1 MIELACPE
9 SCQYLRS
16 AREQAIERERE
27 LQKKEAASPSDM
39 PAEARLLEADAK
51 ITTRLMP
58 LVYVVDEA
66 IVRTLRETFR
76 DLEDAEAL
84 AALDNAIKNFETEST
99 GLIYEHR
106 TSSPRIQTISN
117 NIRSMLEE
125 LAGKSGLEDRV
136 TRADM
141 IAAIKHVRYRVR
153 RHLRR
158 AEKEPGNSRG
168 FIRQVAL
175 FYPWAVEAT
184 KPLII

>member
-16 AREQAIERERE
+16 AREQAIARERE
-27 LQKKEAASPSDM
+27 LQSKEAASATPG
-39 PAEARLLEADAK
+39 EARLLEADAD
-51 ITTRLMP
+51 IVPRLRP

-76 DLEDAEAL
+76 DLEDLEAL

-106 TSSPRIQTISN
+106 TSSPRVQAISH
-117 NIRSMLEE
+117 NIRSTLEA
-125 LAGKSGLEDRV
+125 LSGKSGLEDRV

-141 IAAIKHVRYRVR
+141 ISAIKYVRSRIR
-153 RHLRR
+153 RHVKR
-158 AEKEPGNSRG
+158 AEKEPSNSRG

-175 FYPWAVEAT
+175 FYPWSPEAT
-184 KPLII
+184 KPLIV

>member
-27 LQKKEAASPSDM
+27 LQKKEAASPSET
-39 PAEARLLEADAK
+39 PAEARLLEAEAK
-51 ITTRLMP
+51 IAPRLMP
-58 LVYVVDEA
+58 LVYAVDHA

-84 AALDNAIKNFETEST
+84 AALDNAVKNFETESS

-106 TSSPRIQTISN
+106 TSSPRVQTISN
-117 NIRSMLEE
+117 NIRSMLEA
-125 LAGKSGLEDRV
+125 LAEKSSLEDRM

-141 IAAIKHVRYRVR
+141 IAAIKYVRHRVR

-158 AEKEPGNSRG
+158 AEKEPGNSRE

-175 FYPWAVEAT
+175 FYPWSEEAT
-184 KPLII
+184 KPLIV

>member
-16 AREQAIERERE
+16 AREQAIARERE
-27 LQKKEAASPSDM
+27 LQSKEIAAAT
-39 PAEARLLEADAK
+39 PAEARLLAANLELAPQ
-51 ITTRLMP
+51 LMP
-58 LVYVVDEA
+58 LVYAVDGA

-76 DLEDAEAL
+76 DLDDLEAL

-106 TSSPRIQTISN
+106 TSSPRVQAVSD
-117 NIRSMLEE
+117 NIRSMLEALSRE
-125 LAGKSGLEDRV
+125 TTVEKRV
-136 TRADM
+136 TRSDM
-141 IAAIKHVRYRVR
+141 IAAIKYVRSRVSRHVKRT
-153 RHLRR
+153 
-158 AEKEPGNSRG
+158 EDEPGNSRG

-175 FYPWAVEAT
+175 FYPWAEDNS

>member
-1 MIELACPE
+1 MIELACPD

-27 LQKKEAASPSDM
+27 LQKKEAASASETP
-39 PAEARLLEADAK
+39 EARLLAADSDIAP
-51 ITTRLMP
+51 RLMP

-106 TSSPRIQTISN
+106 TSSPRIQTTSN

-158 AEKEPGNSRG
+158 TEKEPGNSRG